1 MWVRFP
7 PRPPKYFSLGDFFII
22 QFAQKPVL
30 LYNIYMADIILKN
43 KTLASALE
51 DEASYLLERQKHTRY
66 QLVGRPKKMR
76 RILISDAAFT
86 ISADAKNKTRVKK
99 HRSIYI
105 VNGVIKEVFSGK
117 NKIPLS
123 KIDVIYDAGKRSGI
137 VITPGFINAHAHP
150 PMYLLRSSMTLDKG
164 NIVDQVQKMA
174 ALEARMK
181 DDDFF
186 LGAVGDF
193 TEEQKTGITTTL
205 SHYAVFEAIDRAA
218 RITRHNVINAFSV
231 KSNSH
236 PGNSPAMMAKI
247 LKNRKKY
254 FTRPAIAIHYLHR
267 VSPGEIKQI
276 KALIKKYNILFT
288 MHAAETDVWVQ
299 ECVNKFGKPTVE
311 ALVDLGLAGSNVLLS
326 HAVHLSEEE
335 IRLVKKYNI
344 GIVHLP
350 TSNKIHKSGEFKYPL
365 FVKHGAQNRIA
376 LGTDSVISKNSLD
389 LLSEAL
395 QMRIMHQ
402 DTRLVYYEE
411 LFKMMTSQAADIL
424 KLGKVGRILPGY
436 RADLAFWKLRD
447 RGFMPYNEK
456 QPVSLIGNMIT
467 HGGRNVRDL
476 MINGEFVI
484 TNRLHNLVNES
495 KLMTELQ
502 AAHMR
507 LRERL

>member
-1 MWVRFP
+1 M
-7 PRPPKYFSLGDFFII
+7 
-22 QFAQKPVL
+22 
-30 LYNIYMADIILKN
+30 DIILKN
-43 KTLASALE
+43 QTLVSALE
-51 DEASYLLERQKHTRY
+51 DEKSYLLERQKHTRY
-66 QLVGRPKKMR
+66 QIVGQPKRFR
-76 RILISDAAFT
+76 RILIEGAAFI
-86 ISADAKNKTRVKK
+86 ISADAKNKVQVLPD
-99 HRSIYI
+99 HSIYI
-105 VNGVIKEVFSGK
+105 VDGVIKEVYRGHKK
-117 NKIPLS
+117 NKIPQS
-123 KIDVIYDAGKRSGI
+123 RIDVIYDGGKRSGI
-137 VITPGFINAHAHP
+137 VVTPGFINAHAHP

-174 ALEARMK
+174 ELEAQMQA
-181 DDDFF
+181 DDFF

-205 SHYAVFEAIDRAA
+205 SHYAVFDAIEKAA
-218 RITRHNVINAFSV
+218 RMTRQNVINAFSV
-231 KSNSH
+231 ISNSH
-236 PGNSPAMMAKI
+236 PGNCPAMMAKI

-254 FTRPAIAIHYLHR
+254 FTQPAIAIHYLHR
-267 VSPGEIKQI
+267 ASPEQLRQI

-299 ECVNKFGKPTVE
+299 ECVNKFGKRTVE
-311 ALVDLGLAGSNVLLS
+311 ALVDLGLASSNVLLS

-335 IRLVKKYNI
+335 IKLVKKYKI

-365 FVKHGAQNRIA
+365 FVRHGAENRIA

-402 DTRLVYYEE
+402 DTQLVYYEE
-411 LFKMMTSQAADIL
+411 LFKMMTSQAAEIL

-456 QPVSLIGNMIT
+456 KPVSLIGNMIT

-484 TNRLHNLVNES
+484 TNRLHNLINES

-502 AAHMR
+502 QVHMELRKR
-507 LRERL
+507 LKE